1 MLKRNM
7 WGRAVWK
14 AISLQRIAR
23 AANGFPEN
31 SHYVGLGLCA
41 VRATY
46 YVGLGLCAVRVTIH
60 KSTQPN
66 DITIH
71 NNISCS
77 VPTCAPNMSGVE
89 EDVLLLKRN
98 NTSIQQRSFL
108 Y

>member
-1 MLKRNM
+1 ME
-7 WGRAVWK
+7 
-14 AISLQRIAR
+14 AIISATDSTRSSR
-23 AANGFPEN
+23 FPEN
-31 SHYVGLGLCA
+31 SH
-41 VRATY
+41 

-71 NNISCS
+71 NKISCS

-108 Y
+108 